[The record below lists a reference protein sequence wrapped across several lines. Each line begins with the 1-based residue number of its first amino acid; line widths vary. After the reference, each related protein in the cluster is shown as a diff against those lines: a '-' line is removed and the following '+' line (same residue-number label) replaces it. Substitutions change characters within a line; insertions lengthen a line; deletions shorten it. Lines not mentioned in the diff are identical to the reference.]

1 MPDIASGETRT
12 PDVMEKLGVTVPP
25 DATVKDA
32 AVIPRGATLGVIVTG
47 VVVCAAA
54 YAVAVVVPPRVIEAL
69 IEHVPVRAVMVTTP
83 VELFT
88 VQAFE
93 APAL

>member
-1 MPDIASGETRT
+1 VIPSGAT
-12 PDVMEKLGVTVPP
+12 VGVT
-25 DATVKDA
+25 
-32 AVIPRGATLGVIVTG
+32 VTG
-47 VVVCAAA
+47 VVVLAALNA
-54 YAVAVVVPPRVIEAL
+54 SEAVEPPWLIEAE

-88 VQAFE
+88 EHAFD

>member
-1 MPDIASGETRT
+1 
-12 PDVMEKLGVTVPP
+12 MEKLGVTVPP
-25 DATVKDA
+25 DVTVKDA
-32 AVIPRGATLGVIVTG
+32 AVIPNGATVGVIVTG